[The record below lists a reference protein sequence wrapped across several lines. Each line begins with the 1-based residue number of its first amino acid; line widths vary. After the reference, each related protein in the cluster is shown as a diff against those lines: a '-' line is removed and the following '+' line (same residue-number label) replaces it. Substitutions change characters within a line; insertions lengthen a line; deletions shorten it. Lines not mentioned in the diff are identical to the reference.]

1 MRKVAHFI
9 AYFKEQDK
17 ETVLSLMQ
25 EQCSASRSAHQA
37 IHKHKLRGNDVKNYV
52 KRNYM
57 ESLNQ
62 RYVADAVTEASK
74 VRHEKA
80 LFGGKK
86 AWKELQ
92 TGNLSKEEWRQ
103 RRNNRLYSRG
113 DRTKKGNPNIRIEG
127 QLLLVNDPS
136 ERRRWIQGQIYLPKK
151 FNPDW
156 SCYGARLI
164 YRNGNFYGTVSWDEG
179 EPQKIETVE
188 GAVGID
194 CNPDGVALSEV
205 DGSGNLLHQRY
216 ERSDRLRYSRRN
228 KRDADCYEIA
238 REVVDY
244 ALDRKK
250 PIVVERLSFSKN
262 KKGRKFNRM
271 SHNFVYRKLL
281 SSISSRAARC
291 GVPVI
296 QVNPAFTSILGKL
309 KYQDMYSLSTHNAA
323 AMVIA
328 RRGMGIL
335 ERQTFTVT
343 LDEKKKV
350 KLNPEGRD
358 ITIALTQKAYSWLQ
372 DCFLKPKEA
381 TLTES
386 LLAPTDVGIGKSV
399 GETPASESCRTTSQT
414 GERLIFQR
422 MMKGILLKLV
432 RFSNFRKPG

>member
-1 MRKVAHFI
+1 MRRVAHFI
-9 AYFKEQDK
+9 AYFGEQEKEI
-17 ETVLSLMQ
+17 VLNLMR
-25 EQCSASRSAHQA
+25 EQCSAIRSAYQA
-37 IHKHKLRGNDVKNYV
+37 IHKHGLKRNDIKDYV

-74 VRHEKA
+74 IRHEKA
-80 LFGGKK
+80 LFGGKG

-92 TGNLSKEEWRQ
+92 TGNLSKEEWKQ

-127 QLLLVNDPS
+127 QTVLVNDPS
-136 ERRRWIQGQIYLPKK
+136 GRGVWIQGQIHLPKK

-156 SCYGARLI
+156 SCYDARLT
-164 YRNGNFYGTVSWDEG
+164 YREGKFYGTVSWDDE

-216 ERSDRLRYSRRN
+216 EKSDRLRYSRRN
-228 KRDADCYEIA
+228 KRDADCYVIA
-238 REVVDY
+238 KEVVDY
-244 ALDRKK
+244 ALEKSK
-250 PIVVERLSFSKN
+250 PIVVERLSFGKK

-271 SHNFVYRKLL
+271 SHNFAYRKLL
-281 SSISSRAARC
+281 SSIKSRAERS

-328 RRGMGIL
+328 RRGIGIK
-335 ERQTFTVT
+335 EKQTFTVT
-343 LDEKKKV
+343 VDEKKKV
-350 KLNPEGRD
+350 MLNHEGRG

-372 DCFLKPKEA
+372 TFLKSKTA

-386 LLAPTDVGIGKSV
+386 LLAPSYGGIGKSA
-399 GETPASESCRTTSQT
+399 GEIPASESCRTTSQT
-414 GERLIFQR
+414 GERLTFR
-422 MMKGILLKLV
+422 DDERHPPRPE
-432 RFSNFRKPG
+432 RFSQVL